1 MSGIRNIRRVTTYDA
16 SIPYTNNVQVY
27 GADLIQVNGA
37 DTVYPVNVNG
47 IPVTNTNLIQ
57 VGQVDNPDK
66 IEVYGNEVQFVSN
79 IESRDTNVRSISV
92 NLIADAANIRV
103 WDTNPPTVIPP
114 TVPVTTI
121 IGSPVVNMPGCVKVH
136 KENAKNPKNKN
147 KMLVDDDPKGNTVL
161 CDAGAPYYDPAEYDY
176 RGLSWQDLNP
186 ESDEVPEGVD
196 TGDPPPAP
204 DIEAP
209 SPPPTPGETPGN
221 VECPPPNARRIGDLN
236 QAGTEKVTGYK
247 LTPDGKICETQW
259 ETLSFTEQ
267 YLPSVPIVATTATI
281 ALVATSSALLA
292 KPLADLLL
300 KVVKPVIKKVV
311 TKVKTILGKKEPV
324 LSVRERQLAQRDR
337 NQAIQTLKKAVK
349 K

>member
-1 MSGIRNIRRVTTYDA
+1 MIPHIDIVGGEGI
-16 SIPYTNNVQVY
+16 PF
-27 GADLIQVNGA
+27 IQVNG
-37 DTVYPVNVNG
+37 TG
-47 IPVTNTNLIQ
+47 IKLIQ
-57 VGQVDNPDK
+57 NVSP
-66 IEVYGNEVQFVSN
+66 SN
-79 IESRDTNVRSISV
+79 IGIRYIS
-92 NLIADAANIRV
+92 DARV
-103 WDTNPPTVIPP
+103 WTIQPPTALPVA
-114 TVPVTTI
+114 VPVTMNVGTPI
-121 IGSPVVNMPGCVKVH
+121 VNMPGCVKVH
-136 KENAKNPKNKN
+136 KENVKQRSRN

-176 RGLSWQDLNP
+176 RGLTWQDLSP
-186 ESDEVPEGVD
+186 VSDEVPEGVD
-196 TGDPPPAP
+196 TGEPPAP
-204 DIEAP
+204 EIPDAP
-209 SPPPTPGETPGN
+209 RPPETPGETAGK

-236 QAGTEKVTGYK
+236 QAGTEKVVGYE

-259 ETLSFTEQ
+259 EAIGFAEQ
-267 YLPSVPIVATTATI
+267 YLPSVPVVSTTATI

-324 LSVRERQLAQRDR
+324 LSVQERQSAQRDR